1 MKNAKRRIAV
11 CLLVALMLSC
21 TALADSGLNAYCVVP
36 KFGSEFSTGYG
47 EKESTGSSAYLTDV
61 TTGGGYKVDVRQCS
75 VVGTEDP
82 TKETVYSSGGWCGP
96 VSTDVPSAYVEG
108 TSRMLEGTN
117 VRLQFKSALSTLV
130 RVEVYGTWDTN

>member
-61 TTGGGYKVDVRQCS
+61 TTGGGYKVDEIGRAHV
-75 VVGTEDP
+75 
-82 TKETVYSSGGWCGP
+82 
-96 VSTDVPSAYVEG
+96 
-108 TSRMLEGTN
+108 
-117 VRLQFKSALSTLV
+117 
-130 RVEVYGTWDTN
+130 